1 MYNVF
6 IQYII
11 CCFTESDYKG
21 IFMRILVTSDAHG
34 SVRDLENLIEKY
46 SDIKHIFYLGDGV
59 EAVAEIQQFFSDRK
73 FYLVSGNCDFSSQF
87 RGIGEAVI
95 NGVRIIY
102 THGHRYGVKYG
113 TEKLFELA
121 RFAGAK
127 LVLYG
132 HTHIQREEYN
142 DGIYVINPG
151 ALRGAREGREGY
163 AIIDVSNQGIVTN
176 LLKLN

>member
-1 MYNVF
+1 
-6 IQYII
+6 
-11 CCFTESDYKG
+11 
-21 IFMRILVTSDAHG
+21 MRILVTSDAHG

-59 EAVAEIQQFFSDRK
+59 EAVAEIQQFFSDRN

-121 RFAGAK
+121 KFAGAK

-132 HTHIQREEYN
+132 HTHIQREEYK
-142 DGIYVINPG
+142 DGIYVVNPG
-151 ALRGAREGREGY
+151 ALHGAREGREGF
-163 AIIDVSNQGIVTN
+163 AIIDVSNEGIVTN

>member
-1 MYNVF
+1 
-6 IQYII
+6 
-11 CCFTESDYKG
+11 
-21 IFMRILVTSDAHG
+21 MRILVTSDAHG
-34 SVRDLENLIEKY
+34 SVRDLETIIEKY

-59 EAVAEIQQFFSDRK
+59 EAVAEIQQFFPERT
-73 FYLVSGNCDFSSQF
+73 FYLVSGNCDFGSQF
-87 RGIGEAVI
+87 RDIGETVI

-113 TEKLFELA
+113 TEKLFELG
-121 RFAGAK
+121 RNTDAK

-132 HTHIQREEYN
+132 HTHVQREEYR

-163 AIIDVSNQGIVTN
+163 AIIDISNKGIVTN
-176 LLKLN
+176 LLKMY